1 MKKIIEEIQH
11 GDFSN
16 LNKLSESQQIELMK
30 TWDRSRWIKYCMQN
44 TITEE
49 EVFKPIFKLIESI
62 Y

>member
-1 MKKIIEEIQH
+1 MKKIIAEIQH
-11 GDFSN
+11 SDFSN

-30 TWDRSRWIKYCMQN
+30 TWDRSMWIKYCMQN

-49 EVFKPIFKLIESI
+49 EVFEPIFKLIESI

>member
-16 LNKLSESQQIELMK
+16 FNKLSESQQIELMK
-30 TWDRSRWIKYCMQN
+30 TWDRSTWIKYRIQN

-49 EVFKPIFKLIESI
+49 YVFDPIFKLIESI